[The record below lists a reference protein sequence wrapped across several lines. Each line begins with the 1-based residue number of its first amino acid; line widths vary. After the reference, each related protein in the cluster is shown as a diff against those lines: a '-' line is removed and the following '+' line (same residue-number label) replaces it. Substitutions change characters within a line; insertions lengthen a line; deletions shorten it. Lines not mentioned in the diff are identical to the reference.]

1 VDPSPINAPPMP
13 SAGGPRKRSRA
24 TAALV
29 TGLLAATMFA
39 GSASPANVAAY
50 EAGQPVVSDSMTRT
64 VSGSWG
70 QTPGGIQY
78 TSTARDLSVVGGIAL
93 MPLSTSSTATTVR
106 SHYELVDSESTVK
119 VRIPELPTGS
129 SGVYAS
135 LSGRDSGSGNYRAT
149 LRVLPTGTS
158 VMEISRWNSGVG
170 TALASVDLPLTATA
184 GQEFSL
190 KLRVTGNSAPVIQG
204 KAWLAGRAEPSN
216 WSASFTDSSAGAVTT
231 KGMTS
236 VTGYRGAGS
245 QAMTLSFDDLT
256 VRPLTAV
263 SGSSTTPA
271 PAPDPA
277 QTPAPTP
284 DVDST
289 YWSPAYSDEFDGTSL
304 AKWTVRDD
312 STHGVLSYDR
322 AVIFKGNARVADGVL
337 HLEGK
342 KLSSPVIKRG
352 ERWFSTGYLD
362 TIGKFSQKYG
372 RWEMRAKLPLTA
384 NNSKGIWPAFWL
396 RPDGGATGGEID
408 IMEAYG
414 TPTAVSFSPQD
425 RAGTTLHYD
434 QTGENKTSA
443 WIPVT
448 PTLSSAFHTWTFE
461 WTPQGMKWLFD
472 GQVYKTVDRTNN
484 LAYEA
489 AFETSAKFNIRLNM
503 QYGSPYWGMPDPSN
517 SSVTKNYA
525 DYQVDYVRAWSYNG

>member
-1 VDPSPINAPPMP
+1 MNAVTSVPLRDM
-13 SAGGPRKRSRA
+13 PRKRSRA
-24 TAALV
+24 SAALV
-29 TGLLAATMFA
+29 AVVLAAMTFT
-39 GSASPANVAAY
+39 GPASPENVAAY
-50 EAGQPVVSDSMTRT
+50 EAGQPVVSDPMTRT

-78 TSTARDLSVVGGIAL
+78 TSTAKDLSVVAGIAL
-93 MPLSTSSTATTVR
+93 MPLPTSSTTTTVR

-135 LSGRDSGSGNYRAT
+135 LSGRDSGTGNYRAT
-149 LRVLPTGTS
+149 LRVLSTGTS
-158 VMEISRWNSGVG
+158 VMEISRWNSGAG

-184 GQEFSL
+184 GQEFCL
-190 KLRVTGNSAPVIQG
+190 KLRVTGSSAPVIQG
-204 KAWLAGRAEPSN
+204 KAWIAGRAEPSN
-216 WSASFTDSSAGAVTT
+216 WSASFTDSSTSAVTT

-236 VTGYRGAGS
+236 VSGYRGAGS
-245 QAMTLSFDDLT
+245 QAMTLSFDDLM
-256 VRPLTAV
+256 VRPLAAV
-263 SGSSTTPA
+263 SGPSTTPA
-271 PAPDPA
+271 PEPA
-277 QTPAPTP
+277 QARAPTP

-289 YWSPAYSDEFDGTSL
+289 YWTPAYFDEFDGTSL

-322 AVIFKGNARVADGVL
+322 AIISKDNARVADGML

-342 KLSSPVIKRG
+342 KLVSPVIKRG
-352 ERWFSTGYLD
+352 ERWFSTGYID

-372 RWEMRAKLPLTA
+372 RWEIRAKLPLTA

-434 QTGENKTSA
+434 QTGKNKTSA

-461 WTPQGMKWLFD
+461 WTPHGMKWLFD
-472 GQVYKTVDRTNN
+472 GQVYMAVDRANN
-484 LAYEA
+484 PAYEA
-489 AFETSAKFNIRLNM
+489 AFETNAKFHMRLNM
-503 QYGSPYWGMPDPSN
+503 QYGSPYWGMPNASD

-525 DYQVDYVRAWSYNG
+525 DYQVDYVRAWSYSG